1 MKIRIYQV
9 IITFITAGLPKR
21 VSSNSVEAGLLR
33 YTLSFRQHLM
43 VWFGITDVDVKG
55 CIS

>member
-1 MKIRIYQV
+1 MKIIIYQV
-9 IITFITAGLPKR
+9 IITFINAGLPKR

-33 YTLSFRQHLM
+33 YTLSFRQYLM
-43 VWFGITDVDVKG
+43 VWFGIADVDVKG